1 LRNQNPE
8 KVFADASLSMNVAVL
23 KMHARWKLQSAIVI
37 VISALVRFDKP
48 ETPDTNILPCLIQMR
63 RRQSQYDRGSA
74 CPSRHP
80 LTLPFK
86 IRAIFKMLDKV
97 RGQGVGRRKSVAY
110 MGVCEHFEEDY
121 NADIER

>member
-1 LRNQNPE
+1 MINQNPE

-37 VISALVRFDKP
+37 VIPAHVRFDKAV
-48 ETPDTNILPCLIQMR
+48 TPHSDIFPLLIQMQ
-63 RRQSQYDRGSA
+63 RRQAQYDRGSA
-74 CPSRHP
+74 STSRHP

-97 RGQGVGRRKSVAY
+97 RG
-110 MGVCEHFEEDY
+110 
-121 NADIER
+121 